1 MYNKKNIKNLF
12 NSVGIRVEF
21 EMEIQENC
29 FVAKVSKKNN
39 IYIWNNEIVSKKD
52 FYNNY
57 LKKVLTNNQ

>member
-52 FYNNY
+52 
-57 LKKVLTNNQ
+57 